1 MGDTWKWLEKPLEG
15 VLFYY
20 DGAIAGYLLICI
32 AAAFL
37 STASFQ
43 EVMSGTEQRLIRTK
57 FKDTSGSQLFS
68 QAAFIVQALITFAFI
83 GGPVLGGCLNDAVG
97 IEEACL
103 TMSIIGA
110 GFLIYYTI
118 GGIFVHF
125 TSHQENTLNLDESI
139 DGGLNRSR
147 GGDELGKLLRTLN
160 DDQQSLIKKKTK
172 ATKRYHDQ
180 EGEIETLDSQDESST
195 NGEDP
200 KKYQ

>member
-1 MGDTWKWLEKPLEG
+1 M
-15 VLFYY
+15 
-20 DGAIAGYLLICI
+20 
-32 AAAFL
+32 
-37 STASFQ
+37 
-43 EVMSGTEQRLIRTK
+43 
-57 FKDTSGSQLFS
+57 
-68 QAAFIVQALITFAFI
+68 
-83 GGPVLGGCLNDAVG
+83 
-97 IEEACL
+97 
-103 TMSIIGA
+103 
-110 GFLIYYTI
+110 
-118 GGIFVHF
+118 
-125 TSHQENTLNLDESI
+125 NLDESI